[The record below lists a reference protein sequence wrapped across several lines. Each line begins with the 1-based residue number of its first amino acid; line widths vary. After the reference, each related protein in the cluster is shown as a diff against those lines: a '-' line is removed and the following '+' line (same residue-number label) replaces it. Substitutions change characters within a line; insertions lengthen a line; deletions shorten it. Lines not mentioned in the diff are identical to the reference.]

1 MVDKSIVA
9 KSIEHYGVENQST
22 VCMEECA
29 ELIQAISK
37 EKRGMHNEN
46 HLAEEIADVEICI
59 EMIKQMLDVRQ
70 EVVDAWIYTKQNR
83 QLERMSN
90 GIA

>member
-1 MVDKSIVA
+1 MIDISVVEKSID
-9 KSIEHYGVENQST
+9 IYGVDMQST

-59 EMIKQMLDVRQ
+59 EMIKQMFDVRQ
-70 EVVDAWIYTKQNR
+70 EVVDAWIYTKQKR
-83 QLERMSN
+83 VIERMSK